1 MLFMVKSECA
11 LAAEASKEVPVLTSP
26 AELSAVL
33 ASVIAR
39 SAAECAAAGA
49 KSQAEKDAAEA
60 AAAAKVQVEREA
72 AEAASAAKVQ
82 SEKDA
87 AESAAAAKVQ
97 AEGEAAEAAAAA
109 KVQAEKE
116 AAEAAAEPAELSA
129 VLDQISR
136 PLWQAYAADCRSRS
150 RQRAS
155 EATLKTVQQEA
166 RDSAA
171 KLEFMKVCLSKE
183 PGGSTVL
190 TMFNDFAAN
199 CF

>member
-60 AAAAKVQVEREA
+60 
-72 AEAASAAKVQ
+72 
-82 SEKDA
+82 
-87 AESAAAAKVQ
+87 AAAAKVQ

>member
-49 KSQAEKDAAEA
+49 KSQAEKD
-60 AAAAKVQVEREA
+60 
-72 AEAASAAKVQ
+72 
-82 SEKDA
+82 
-87 AESAAAAKVQ
+87 
-97 AEGEAAEAAAAA
+97 AAEAAAAA